1 MNAPPMRP
9 WQNLLALAGV
19 VFAAG
24 ALLPLRPEI
33 RLFCAAL
40 AVATI
45 VILLLLRMRAHR
57 VRRDDARVTDVYN
70 RIERIRAG
78 RRSRDPRRPRGG
90 APP

>member
-9 WQNLLALAGV
+9 WQNALALAGV

-45 VILLLLRMRAHR
+45 VVLLLVRMRAHR
-57 VRRDDARVTDVYN
+57 ARRDDARVADVYR

-78 RRSRDPRRPRGG
+78 RRRGRTGRPR
-90 APP
+90 